1 MISIK
6 AQAQISKSTA
16 VADEAINNVRTV
28 RAFAMEDAEREM
40 FEWEV
45 EKARLMNIK
54 LSLGIGLFQGASNFF
69 INGVVLGVLYAGG
82 QMLVNNEINAGQ
94 MMAYLASTQMI
105 QRSFTQISI
114 LFGQFLKGL
123 SSGARVFEVSRD
135 I

>member
-1 MISIK
+1 
-6 AQAQISKSTA
+6 
-16 VADEAINNVRTV
+16 
-28 RAFAMEDAEREM
+28 MEDAEREM

-54 LSLGIGLFQGASNFF
+54 LSFGIGLFQGASNFF

-123 SSGARVFEVSRD
+123 SSGARVFEVSGN
-135 I
+135 ILSIKISYNLIFYSLI